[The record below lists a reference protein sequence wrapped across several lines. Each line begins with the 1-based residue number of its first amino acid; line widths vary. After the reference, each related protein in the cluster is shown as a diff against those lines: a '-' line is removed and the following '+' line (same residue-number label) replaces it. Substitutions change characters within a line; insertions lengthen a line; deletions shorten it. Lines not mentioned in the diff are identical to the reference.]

1 MSRKLPPVIR
11 TTALT
16 VSKSLVS
23 SRVERQAEL
32 VPVVG
37 QDEREVVGVERLV
50 LVGEADPAVQL
61 GVAGQ
66 LPVEAGHADQ
76 DQAEVAAVEE
86 VAELFQ
92 AGGL

>member
-1 MSRKLPPVIR
+1 MRRKLPPVIR
-11 TTALT
+11 MTALT
-16 VSKSLVS
+16 VSASVGVVG
-23 SRVERQAEL
+23 VERQAEL

-37 QDEREVVGVERLV
+37 EHGRDVVGVQRPV
-50 LVGEADPAVQL
+50 LVGEADPAVEL
-61 GVAGQ
+61 RVAGE

-92 AGGL
+92 AGWS